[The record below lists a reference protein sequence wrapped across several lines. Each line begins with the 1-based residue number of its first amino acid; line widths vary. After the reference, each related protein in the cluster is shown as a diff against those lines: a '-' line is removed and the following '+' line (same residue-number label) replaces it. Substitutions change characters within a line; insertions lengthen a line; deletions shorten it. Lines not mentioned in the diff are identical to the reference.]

1 MDKQRQQGDVL
12 FYSVEEIPETAKEKK
27 GKDIIVAEGE
37 STGHAH
43 RITDDYVQMF
53 LDDGIVFLSS
63 AKPFVCRHEEHKEVA
78 LPAGKYR
85 IGIVREYDHFAERER
100 RVAD

>member
-1 MDKQRQQGDVL
+1 
-12 FYSVEEIPETAKEKK
+12 
-27 GKDIIVAEGE
+27 
-37 STGHAH
+37 
-43 RITDDYVQMF
+43 MF

-63 AKPFVCRHEEHKEVA
+63 AKPFVCRHEEHNEVT

-85 IGIVREYDHFAERER
+85 IGIVREYDHFAEMER